1 MARKLKKKYIDTE
14 LLDSIFA
21 LEREW
26 KQIRELGMRSIDR
39 TLESIAAEQVAQAKY
54 LYLLREA
61 RRRNVNALYV
71 QDKK

>member
-1 MARKLKKKYIDTE
+1 MARKLKKKHIDTE

>member
-1 MARKLKKKYIDTE
+1 MARKLKKKHIDTE

-21 LEREW
+21 LEMEW

>member
-1 MARKLKKKYIDTE
+1 MARKLKKKHVDAE

-26 KQIRELGMRSIDR
+26 KQIRDLGMRSIDR
-39 TLESIAAEQVAQAKY
+39 TLESIAAERVAQAKY

-61 RRRNVNALYV
+61 RRRNVNALHV